1 MKPENTPARTNLHAH
16 KGWHSRESLPHFDCP
31 GRVQFITCRLHDS
44 VPAGIIEKWKDEL
57 GIHQG
62 RNTNDLPDGDPRA
75 IELYRRLAAYEDAG
89 HGACF
94 LRNPQVAA
102 IVQENL
108 LHFDTR
114 RYHLLEWCVM
124 PNHVHLLIATR
135 EGHPVLEVAHSWKS
149 YTAKEAN
156 KVLNRSGQFWMEDYF
171 DRFIRSETHLGFTR
185 DYIRDNPVRAGL
197 CKMREEWRWGSAHP
211 GQG

>member
-1 MKPENTPARTNLHAH
+1 MERGRPVRSVAGEPPALHERPPMHPENTSARTNLHAH
-16 KGWHSRESLPHFDCP
+16 KGWHSREYLPHFDCP
-31 GRVQFITCRLHDS
+31 GRVQFITYRLHDS

-75 IELYRRLAAYEDAG
+75 IELYRRLAVYEDAG

-135 EGHPVLEVAHSWKS
+135 GGTSRSRSRALLEVLHCQGS
-149 YTAKEAN
+149 
-156 KVLNRSGQFWMEDYF
+156 QQ
-171 DRFIRSETHLGFTR
+171 
-185 DYIRDNPVRAGL
+185 GL
-197 CKMREEWRWGSAHP
+197 EPFRTILDGGLFRPLYS
-211 GQG
+211 Q